1 MYIKVHMYRV
11 SYKWLSPGSEITVKK
26 FFFFTVHFFYNAYII
41 LVLIKLKELNKSFIA
56 MQ

>member
-1 MYIKVHMYRV
+1 MYRV
-11 SYKWLSPGSEITVKK
+11 SYKQLSPGSEITVKNC